1 MKTKISDL
9 VYKIHYLS
17 VTFSLSVL
25 ILFFPHGFLSSALL
39 TSPTHT
45 SFLLGPISLQFL
57 RSQLKEVF
65 SAHILCQNSYLS
77 LPLGSKLQQGRIVY
91 LLSTYQIPQKHRRD
105 VPLALTLMYSS
116 QMRGQRPVNILLCYV
131 VFLKYQ
137 GEADEGESNSGF
149 GKVFGYLS

>member
-91 LLSTYQIPQKHRRD
+91 LSFKYLPDTSETQKGCAISSDTD
-105 VPLALTLMYSS
+105 VF
-116 QMRGQRPVNILLCYV
+116 IL
-131 VFLKYQ
+131 
-137 GEADEGESNSGF
+137 DEGTETSEYSAMLCSIF
-149 GKVFGYLS
+149 KVLGGSR